1 MVRRVHVDVRKRFGE
16 LSPRTRK
23 LIIAAGVAE
32 AGLKAVALRDIRNRP
47 ASQVRGPRWLWAG
60 ALVLVGSF
68 GALPLSYL
76 AFGRRK

>member
-1 MVRRVHVDVRKRFGE
+1 MHMDMRKRFGE

-32 AGLKAVALRDIRNRP
+32 AGLKAAALMDIRHRP
-47 ASQVRGPRWLWAG
+47 ASQVRGPKWLWVG
-60 ALVLVGSF
+60 ALGLVGSF
-68 GALPLSYL
+68 GALPLSYF